1 MHIGDENMSN
11 YRKQRNIELKVAEA
25 ALQTASQSY
34 EYQNLH
40 VLRRLETNGVTLEQE
55 VTPLEG
61 ALLYNLLLDHQVDL
75 VKKPYLFLFKQNA
88 YALAPQGREHL
99 RTERESV
106 KQRIESREEKTH
118 DLGMRLLILS
128 GDFDSYDA
136 EQFRG
141 YMRSKQDITQRI
153 KGYRESRRKDN
164 GTDIVDGI
172 DDFFDVW
179 LFSTIDTSA
188 SKGFGGERGGGSFGG
203 GGASALYD
211 DTPSIPHIDPVVPT
225 VGYAVGENIA
235 ETASVATE
243 TGSGV
248 LDHLGDLASGTGE
261 VIGNIASGTVDVL
274 GDVASGATELLEDV
288 LSNIDV

>member
-25 ALQTASQSY
+25 ALQTASQAY
-34 EYQNLH
+34 EYRHLH
-40 VLRRLETNGVTLEQE
+40 TLHRLETNGVTLQKD
-55 VTPLEG
+55 VIPLEG
-61 ALLYNLLLDHQVDL
+61 LLLDYLVLEQQAEL
-75 VKKPYLFLFKQNA
+75 VKQPYLFLFTRNA
-88 YALAPQGREHL
+88 YAIAPQGREYL

-106 KQRIESREEKTH
+106 KQRIESRKEKTH

-136 EQFRG
+136 EQFQR
-141 YMRSKQDITQRI
+141 YVRSKQDITQRI

-164 GTDIVDGI
+164 GADIVNGI

-211 DTPSIPHIDPVVPT
+211 DTPSIPHVDPVLPT
-225 VGYAVGENIA
+225 MGYAVGENIA

-274 GDVASGATELLEDV
+274 GDVASGAAELLGDV

>member
-1 MHIGDENMSN
+1 MSN

-25 ALQTASQSY
+25 TLQAASQSY

-40 VLRRLETNGVTLEQE
+40 VLRRLEANGVTLEKE
-55 VTPLEG
+55 VTPLE
-61 ALLYNLLLDHQVDL
+61 ASLLYNLVLDDQVNL
-75 VKKPYLFLFKQNA
+75 VKQPYLLLFKRNA
-88 YALAPQGREHL
+88 YAIAPQGQEYL

-106 KQRIESREEKTH
+106 KQRIEAREEKTH

-128 GDFDSYDA
+128 GDFDSFDP
-136 EQFRG
+136 EQFQR
-141 YMRSKQDITQRI
+141 YARSKHDITPRI
-153 KGYRESRRKDN
+153 KRYRESRRKDN

-179 LFSTIDTSA
+179 LFSTTDTSA
-188 SKGFGGERGGGSFGG
+188 SRGFGGERGGGSFGG

-211 DTPSIPHIDPVVPT
+211 DTPSIPHVDPVIPT
-225 VGYAVGENIA
+225 MGYAVSENIA
-235 ETASVATE
+235 ETASVAAE

-261 VIGNIASGTVDVL
+261 VIGNIASGTVEVL
-274 GDVASGATELLEDV
+274 GDVASGAAELIGDV